1 MIERIHFPAPTPLPL
16 SHDLIQS
23 ASSMLVK
30 SSRKLLDLSP
40 SFNKVS
46 RPEEQT
52 RSFPRGVENKLKYNC
67 GVISHVDLWEERK
80 CLTETLPLT

>member
-1 MIERIHFPAPTPLPL
+1 MIENPLSCPQPPSPI

-40 SFNKVS
+40 LLQQGLKA
-46 RPEEQT
+46 RGADKELPQ
-52 RSFPRGVENKLKYNC
+52 GVENKLKYNC
-67 GVISHVDLWEERK
+67 GVISHGSLGGRK
-80 CLTETLPLT
+80 CLTETPPPH